1 MHLLTVTSRSNCLQ
15 EREAPIDGLFE
26 NHSKNERPLKIRKR
40 PKVLI
45 TARVHPGET
54 SASFCFEGL
63 LHFLMD
69 KTDYRAHLLRKS
81 FHFLLVPMLNPDG
94 VYHGMYRTDLNFCN
108 LNRMYYHCKSTR

>member
-1 MHLLTVTSRSNCLQ
+1 
-15 EREAPIDGLFE
+15 
-26 NHSKNERPLKIRKR
+26 
-40 PKVLI
+40 
-45 TARVHPGET
+45 
-54 SASFCFEGL
+54 
-63 LHFLMD
+63 MD